1 MRPGWSRLHES
12 AMARLLCASKPA
24 GLRLG
29 ATKNPLTLF
38 VYIQIENTVKKTSPS
53 ASKDADTSPNRGG
66 EAAAYNRNPLGSPF
80 MHRRYS
86 AKRKRRQRGAGIRRM
101 RSGWSRL
108 PKAVAR
114 LLSRGVGWQG
124 DKSFGFGGLP
134 IGQTADVTILRI
146 GTRHRSQTERSF
158 SFLFVST
165 TTWRLV

>member
-1 MRPGWSRLHES
+1 M
-12 AMARLLCASKPA
+12 
-24 GLRLG
+24 
-29 ATKNPLTLF
+29 
-38 VYIQIENTVKKTSPS
+38 KKTSPS

-101 RSGWSRL
+101 RSGWSRQV
-108 PKAVAR
+108 PRWTIFDCQRRQSAKPTGNPRDCRFAKAVAR
-114 LLSRGVGWQG
+114 LLSRGAGWQG

-158 SFLFVST
+158 SFLFVSA

>member
-1 MRPGWSRLHES
+1 M
-12 AMARLLCASKPA
+12 
-24 GLRLG
+24 
-29 ATKNPLTLF
+29 
-38 VYIQIENTVKKTSPS
+38 KKTSPS

-114 LLSRGVGWQG
+114 LLPRGAGWQG

-158 SFLFVST
+158 SFLFVSA
-165 TTWRLV
+165 TTWRLVL

>member
-1 MRPGWSRLHES
+1 MI
-12 AMARLLCASKPA
+12 
-24 GLRLG
+24 
-29 ATKNPLTLF
+29 
-38 VYIQIENTVKKTSPS
+38 IQILIEFTVKKTSPS

-114 LLSRGVGWQG
+114 LLPRGAGWQG
-124 DKSFGFGGLP
+124 DKSFGFAGLP

-158 SFLFVST
+158 SFLFVSA
-165 TTWRLV
+165 TTWRLVLQRHALLEDGQVVEAVDLVAGELAARD